1 MRKYILPV
9 LGIFLVALSMFG
21 FAPQTTTP
29 VCAAE
34 NVTNVEGGGGSVS
47 SEDVALVD
55 NSPTGLWGTMKNFVS
70 VATGAVGESISQ
82 LVSKFVTAIGD
93 FFLTLICPQC
103 TTAYEEI
110 QDPENNVPEQLRGGV
125 VGMVENQVTAMFNA
139 QPNIDVVAHL
149 SEEWVPGYKE
159 KQSVYAS
166 GYDDLMV
173 TNIDSL
179 WSVTRNIAYIGF
191 VVVMIVVGFMIMFRN
206 KVGGQTIVTVG
217 NAIPKVVVGLVLV
230 TFSFAIAGII
240 LDISGILM
248 RVISGILQSDVAI
261 HNIWKLLTGT
271 ALGAAP
277 AVGLGAGA
285 GLGIG
290 AIVGLIVHAIVPGMA
305 IVSVFVA
312 LIVLII
318 VLFGAIKL
326 WFSLVKTYFSLLV
339 NVIIAPLAIMA
350 GSIPGNEAMTLNT
363 FKSMLRNSLVFPLAF
378 AIVNLPYYL
387 VEKGNRVRLEF
398 PETVFGETNM
408 GDTIG
413 PLMMAVAK
421 IIAIFVAAQAP
432 EFVKAIIPPTASKG
446 GADVAGAI
454 KQGLGKIPLVGGML
468 GGK

>member
-1 MRKYILPV
+1 MRKYLFPV
-9 LGIFLVALSMFG
+9 LGIFLIALSTFSFIAKPIQI
-21 FAPQTTTP
+21 FAQ
-29 VCAAE
+29 E
-34 NVTNVEGGGGSVS
+34 DSVLD
-47 SEDVALVD
+47 EYIEPVD
-55 NSPTGLWGTMKNFVS
+55 NSHEGLWGTMKKFVS
-70 VATGAVGESISQ
+70 TATGAIGESISQ

-103 TTAYEEI
+103 TTANPEI
-110 QDPENNVPEQLRGGV
+110 QASEDIDPRMKAGV

-166 GYDDLMV
+166 GYDDLMKSG
-173 TNIDSL
+173 IDTL

-191 VVVMIVVGFMIMFRN
+191 VVVMIIIGFMIMFRS
-206 KVGGQTIVTVG
+206 KVGGQTVVTIG

-248 RVISGILQSDVAI
+248 RVISGVLQSDVPI
-261 HNIWKLLTGT
+261 HNIWKLLVGT
-271 ALGAAP
+271 TIGSAP
-277 AVGLGAGA
+277 AVGLGGGV

-290 AIVGLIVHAIVPGMA
+290 GIVGLIIGSLAPVAIIAVL
-305 IVSVFVA
+305 VA
-312 LIVLII
+312 LIIVII
-318 VLFGAIKL
+318 ILFGAIKL
-326 WFSLVKTYFSLLV
+326 WFTLVKTYFSLLV

-350 GSIPGNEAMTLNT
+350 GSIPGNEAMTTNV

-387 VEKGNRVRLEF
+387 VEKQNRITFTF
-398 PETVFGETNM
+398 PQTVFPDAGFADE
-408 GDTIG
+408 IG
-413 PLMMAVAK
+413 PLMIAVAK
-421 IIAIFVAAQAP
+421 IIAIFVAAQTPA
-432 EFVKAIIPPTASKG
+432 FVKAIIPPTASKG

-454 KQGLGKIPLVGGML
+454 KQGLSGVPLVGGMF
-468 GGK
+468 K